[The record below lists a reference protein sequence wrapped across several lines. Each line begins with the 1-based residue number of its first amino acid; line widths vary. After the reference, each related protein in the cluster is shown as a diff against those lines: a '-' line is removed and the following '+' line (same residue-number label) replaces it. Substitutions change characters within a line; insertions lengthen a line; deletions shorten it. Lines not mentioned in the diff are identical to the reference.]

1 MSDWKR
7 LERVELDGK
16 SNEELKSLIQQ
27 NVNEFKVY
35 LETYEGDLKTLE
47 DQLVQENYEYD
58 ENLKNAEYELP
69 EGVEFEGGH
78 YSRSEIGNS
87 IIYLLNKMEV
97 KFSETLGMH
106 EMIHFW
112 KSNPTTIKHAVLD
125 SILRILQ
132 TLSFNGDK
140 EWNRVL
146 AINAYIENKLQQEY
160 IANIIYV
167 HYGAYLHDELV
178 KFIEGEQNNTPE
190 TPDTEIPDSPVV
202 EECEVVVLAS
212 LGGTVK
218 NDYLKVEKG
227 QEITLEATVSEG
239 YEFYGWVV
247 DNILVSKD
255 PSYTTKVY
263 TDTIYKAMFDKKYI
277 ETPDTEIPDSP
288 AEECEVI
295 AIAGEG
301 GSVEKEYQK
310 IVFGTRATLKA
321 TPNEGYEFYGWYVDG
336 VCVSTS
342 QEYTTTIYS
351 DMRYIA
357 DFDIIIPDTEIPEET
372 PTE

>member
-7 LERVELDGK
+7 LERVELDDK
-16 SNEELKSLIQQ
+16 SNEELQSLIQQ
-27 NVNEFKVY
+27 NVSEFKVY
-35 LETYEGDLKTLE
+35 LETYEGDLKAFE

-58 ENLKNAEYELP
+58 ETLKDAEYELP
-69 EGVEFEGGH
+69 EDIEFEGGH
-78 YSRSEIGNS
+78 YSRSEIGNI

-106 EMIHFW
+106 EMVQFW
-112 KSNPTTIKHAVLD
+112 KNNPTTIKHTVLD

-140 EWNRVL
+140 EWIRIL
-146 AINAYIENKLQQEY
+146 AVNAYIQNKLQQKY
-160 IANIIYV
+160 VANVIYV

-190 TPDTEIPDSPVV
+190 TPDTEIPETPVV
-202 EECEVVVLAS
+202 EECEVV
-212 LGGTVK
+212 
-218 NDYLKVEKG
+218 
-227 QEITLEATVSEG
+227 
-239 YEFYGWVV
+239 
-247 DNILVSKD
+247 
-255 PSYTTKVY
+255 
-263 TDTIYKAMFDKKYI
+263 
-277 ETPDTEIPDSP
+277 
-288 AEECEVI
+288 

-310 IVFGTRATLKA
+310 IVFGTSVTLKA
-321 TPNEGYEFYGWYVDG
+321 TPNGGYEFYGWYVDG